1 MRILIVSVS
10 YPYPPASGGEIR
22 IHGIIEGL
30 RRAGHHI
37 TLLTF
42 AAPERPAPPEGDDLE
57 LVTVPAPARTK
68 IHRLRDL
75 IFTRQPDIA
84 GRFHSP
90 AMIAALRDLLA
101 RERFDVIQF
110 EGIESVAYLPVARQ
124 SAAES
129 RLIFDTFN
137 AEYALQQ
144 GIFRVDRRQP
154 KRWPAA
160 LYSYI
165 QVGRI
170 ARFEREMCAL
180 ADAVVAVS
188 PEDAD
193 LLRRFRGDGRIYVVP
208 NGIWV
213 DHYAPEDDPTGVDLS
228 PNTLVFTGKMD
239 YRPNVD
245 AMLWFADAIWPSVR
259 ARVPDARL
267 VIVGQKPH
275 PRLDALRAL
284 PGITLTGWVDSVV
297 PYLRGA
303 AVYVAPLRM
312 GSGTRLKLLE
322 AMACGCAIVATPTAA
337 AGLREEA
344 LGGVVIVE
352 GVEDFAGEVVNLLAD
367 PARRESLSD
376 VAVRSVRTYYDWS
389 ALVPHL
395 LEIYRDLGLGV

>member
-57 LVTVPAPARTK
+57 LVTVPAPVRTK

-170 ARFEREMCAL
+170 ARFEREMCEL

-188 PEDAD
+188 DEDAA
-193 LLRRFRGDGRIYVVP
+193 LLRPFRADGRIHVVP

-213 DHYAPEDDPTGVDLS
+213 DHYAPEDA
-228 PNTLVFTGKMD
+228 PNGDAPGSNMLVFTGKMD

-245 AMLWFADAIWPSVR
+245 AMLWFAEAIWPSVQQ
-259 ARVPDARL
+259 RVPDVRL
-267 VIVGQKPH
+267 VVVGQKPH

-284 PGITLTGWVDSVV
+284 PGITLTGWVDSVM
-297 PYLRGA
+297 PHLRRA
-303 AVYVAPLRM
+303 TVYVAPLRM

-337 AGLREEA
+337 AGLRDEA
-344 LGGVVIVE
+344 LAGMVIAQ
-352 GVEDFAGEVVNLLAD
+352 GADDFADAVVNLLAD
-367 PARRESLSD
+367 PARRESLSGT
-376 VAVRSVRTYYDWS
+376 AARGVRAHYDWS
-389 ALVPHL
+389 ALVPRL
-395 LEIYRDLGLGV
+395 LDIYRDLGLGV